1 MGDLRILFVC
11 NISKS
16 LWCMQY
22 TVAGEGFPNKH
33 IHNRGVMC
41 LYYVL
46 VLFFT
51 FLLAQK
57 SNKKGQQASDYRL
70 LPAGFPDWAVVLL

>member
-1 MGDLRILFVC
+1 M
-11 NISKS
+11 
-16 LWCMQY
+16 
-22 TVAGEGFPNKH
+22 
-33 IHNRGVMC
+33 RGGMC
-41 LYYVL
+41 LCYVH

-70 LPAGFPDWAVVLL
+70 LPAGFPDWAELLLWCWAFSCVIARLLRCKASSQ

>member
-1 MGDLRILFVC
+1 MG
-11 NISKS
+11 
-16 LWCMQY
+16 
-22 TVAGEGFPNKH
+22 
-33 IHNRGVMC
+33 GVMC
-41 LYYVL
+41 LCYVP

-70 LPAGFPDWAVVLL
+70 LPAGG